1 MDAGLAA
8 VLGALAGSMATIG
21 AALATGWSQR
31 EGARILARSEH
42 RRQRQEPRNGAY
54 KDFISAA
61 SRMRDLVDL
70 FTLTFNDGDFPYSR
84 INAYLSSHC
93 KEAANTIKE
102 KWVDVALA
110 GPKEITE
117 AASLLERLSNALAF
131 RVEAL
136 RRLVETTDG
145 PTDTSHAGIKN
156 RITQE
161 AIEFEEN
168 LERFMLLAQA
178 ALDDDGSRK

>member
-8 VLGALAGSMATIG
+8 VLGALAGSVATIG

-31 EGARILARSEH
+31 EGVRIVARSEH

-54 KDFISAA
+54 KEFIDVASQMLDVVAA
-61 SRMRDLVDL
+61 
-70 FTLTFNDGDFPYSR
+70 FTLTIAYDDFPYWRLSES
-84 INAYLSSHC
+84 LSSRAEEGFH
-93 KEAANTIKE
+93 AVKE

-117 AASLLERLSNALAF
+117 AASHLERLSNALAF
-131 RVEAL
+131 RIEGL
-136 RRLVETTDG
+136 RRLTDATEG
-145 PTDTSHAGIKN
+145 ITDSEH
-156 RITQE
+156 E
-161 AIEFEEN
+161 AIASRIVMEANEFEDK
-168 LERFMLLAQA
+168 LDAFVMLAQA